1 MGRAAMPSLLDWK
14 HQSVTLEGLAD
25 PPTEEDARD
34 AAKAFD
40 DVRRSHISRA
50 ESAMSEAL
58 NEIAGDIARSAR
70 SVSGSD
76 NFMPAIEGA
85 VESTRQ
91 TYREA
96 WEGEFTRVARD
107 FYRRTFDVLEGK
119 ARPHAFY
126 LKEQEKQE
134 RPSEGQPKPPPE
146 QGSRPPLE
154 AALAAFIASN
164 IGVLVGVTHLNTKEE
179 VLALLRE
186 AMNKGAEEGWTSQEV
201 AEAFIRSVTGS
212 AFHGDSRARRLA
224 RNLVIRAS
232 NWAALEA
239 ARAHGGDWLKDWV
252 SQRDSK
258 VRPAHLETDFSGP
271 ISLGD
276 FFDVGGFQAKY
287 PLDPRLPPGQII
299 NCRCILIFVS
309 S

>member
-40 DVRRSHISRA
+40 DVRETHIARA
-50 ESAMSEAL
+50 DEAMQGVL
-58 NEIAGDIARSAR
+58 NEIASDIAESAR
-70 SVSGSD
+70 SVSGATD
-76 NFMPAIEGA
+76 LEPPIEAA
-85 VESTRQ
+85 VEATRD
-91 TYREA
+91 TYRSA
-96 WEGEFTRVARD
+96 WESEFERVATD

-119 ARPHAFY
+119 AKRHVYY
-126 LKEQEKQE
+126 LKQR
-134 RPSEGQPKPPPE
+134 RPSEGQPQPPPD

-154 AALAAFIASN
+154 TALAAFIAAN
-164 IGVLVGVTHLNTKEE
+164 IGVLVGVAHQTTKES
-179 VLALLRE
+179 VLALLRA
-186 AMNKGAEEGWTSQEV
+186 AMEEGAEKGWSSQQI
-201 AEAFIRSVTGS
+201 ADAFIEALAGD
-212 AFHGDSRARRLA
+212 AFHGDSRARRIA

-232 NWAALEA
+232 NWGAIEA
-239 ARAHGGDWLKDWV
+239 ARAHSGDWLKDWV
-252 SQRDSK
+252 SQRDSQ

-271 ISLGD
+271 IPLGD
-276 FFDVGGFQAKY
+276 FFDVGGFQAKF

-309 S
+309 E